1 MNYEPDN
8 SNWRQNKATY
18 DESEIIETEKSAKP
32 NVDLVKWIQLGN
44 IIITPVVIFSLGVFE
59 VISTETTEFAVFVW
73 LISIAALFFLIP
85 VYQKL
90 LYGTTS
96 ETSIDHEV
104 IGNGVMTAASF
115 IVIGVFL
122 RVIYGC
128 YEWLKN
134 GYWETLTLCKE
145 FRLMCFGDTDFVG
158 LNKIIS
164 EIGTSDFFFVGIG
177 LALLCSLFGYFYKS

>member
-1 MNYEPDN
+1 MNYEPNN
-8 SNWRQNKATY
+8 SNWRKNKATY
-18 DESEIIETEKSAKP
+18 DEGEIIESEKTAKL

-44 IIITPVVIFSLGVFE
+44 ILITPVVIFSLEYFE
-59 VISTETTEFAVFVW
+59 VTSTDTTEFAVYVW

-90 LYGTTS
+90 ILGTTS

-104 IGNGVMTAASF
+104 IGNGVMTAAGF
-115 IVIGVFL
+115 IVVSVFL

-128 YEWLKN
+128 YQWLKD

-158 LNKIIS
+158 LNKIIT

-177 LALLCSLFGYFYKS
+177 LAVMCGLFGNFYRS